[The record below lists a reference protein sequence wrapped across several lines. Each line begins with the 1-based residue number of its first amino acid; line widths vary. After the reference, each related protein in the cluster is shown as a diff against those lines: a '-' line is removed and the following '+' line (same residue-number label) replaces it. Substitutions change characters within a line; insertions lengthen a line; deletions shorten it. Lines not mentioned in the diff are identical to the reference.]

1 MLKRSV
7 KVEIFQYDENG
18 NEKFH
23 KTFENNISVR
33 FNFQKYIGTSFFGY
47 GKVSICG
54 LDKATTE
61 TLTTICSEEQA
72 LKERKQIRVEAGY
85 EDTKKTLIIDG
96 SILSAVPTMPPDI
109 WIDCLVL
116 NGYERQQEMKSVSV
130 KGSFNIKELAE
141 IIAKQIGVKNGV
153 ICRIDNDVYG
163 KRFYQRKTQNI
174 SLIDTVE
181 NILNVISQN
190 YSVEEGDMYG
200 VPVAYIDNETLIVD
214 YENFS
219 EAEGQSRTHHKIDKN
234 NGMIGLPEITKAG
247 TIANITTLLKPEILV
262 GDVIDLESVMIK
274 KANGQYNV
282 IGISY
287 VGDFRGEK
295 WYSMF
300 TCRRIIK

>member
-85 EDTKKTLIIDG
+85 EDTKKALIIDG

-287 VGDFRGEK
+287 VGDFRGEN

>member
-1 MLKRSV
+1 M
-7 KVEIFQYDENG
+7 
-18 NEKFH
+18 
-23 KTFENNISVR
+23 
-33 FNFQKYIGTSFFGY
+33 
-47 GKVSICG
+47 
-54 LDKATTE
+54 
-61 TLTTICSEEQA
+61 
-72 LKERKQIRVEAGY
+72 
-85 EDTKKTLIIDG
+85 
-96 SILSAVPTMPPDI
+96 
-109 WIDCLVL
+109 
-116 NGYERQQEMKSVSV
+116 
-130 KGSFNIKELAE
+130 
-141 IIAKQIGVKNGV
+141 
-153 ICRIDNDVYG
+153 
-163 KRFYQRKTQNI
+163 
-174 SLIDTVE
+174 
-181 NILNVISQN
+181 
-190 YSVEEGDMYG
+190 
-200 VPVAYIDNETLIVD
+200 PVAYIDNETLIVD